1 MHCISTRVNARCE
14 IYKSVFPFPI
24 LGLTL
29 VINKC
34 YIFHWHWKLNWI
46 FAVKRSWTMDMIC
59 KISISRHQRF
69 WLPVTNAHWR
79 KDREL
84 LYEAANCLQIDNFK
98 TGKFKLA
105 HWEVSIHTGRRLCQL
120 EEILFSEKSFFL
132 SCCWES
138 GQKEQFWWNIC
149 QIFLHISLYLGRT
162 DLWGK
167 FMWIADLWG
176 LSGEWRIK
184 QIELSPFE
192 DFWGEEREIR
202 ALQEEEEDDEDN
214 DGEEEE

>member
-1 MHCISTRVNARCE
+1 
-14 IYKSVFPFPI
+14 
-24 LGLTL
+24 
-29 VINKC
+29 
-34 YIFHWHWKLNWI
+34 
-46 FAVKRSWTMDMIC
+46 MDMIC
-59 KISISRHQRF
+59 KISISRHQQF

-120 EEILFSEKSFFL
+120 EEILFSEKSFTL

-202 ALQEEEEDDEDN
+202 ALKEEEEEDEDN